1 MASNMAGLFNTT
13 SGESCAVIPVI
24 LPFGQLGRPFLASY
38 WRLWTRYRM
47 SGCIRDL
54 LQSPRVTSLLSLYLQ
69 DSLQDFLLLVNAPL
83 CLVALVTAKKEL
95 LDHKTFSVL
104 DSGDTQ
110 SFVIWRLMVVLLKN
124 VFEWRELNCLY

>member
-47 SGCIRDL
+47 SGVHKRF
-54 LQSPRVTSLLSLYLQ
+54 VTIAARNVFTFPLFARQFARLSVTCERSTLLSCTGDCKKRTPRPQNVLGTGFRRYTVICHLE
-69 DSLQDFLLLVNAPL
+69 VNGGPVEK
-83 CLVALVTAKKEL
+83 C
-95 LDHKTFSVL
+95 
-104 DSGDTQ
+104 
-110 SFVIWRLMVVLLKN
+110 I
-124 VFEWRELNCLY
+124 